1 MQVAVQFP
9 PADGESTQAPAMT
22 DSAQNPGRYYLTTPI
37 YYVNARPH
45 LGHAYS
51 TIVCDAIARRKRALG
66 IDTWFLTGTDEHG
79 QKIERSAALA
89 GRTPADFAG
98 AISAEFRRL
107 WDQLGLTYDD
117 FIRTTEER
125 HKRGVQRLFA
135 TLRDRGFIYKGSY
148 TGQYCVSDEAWVD
161 VPPGTPCPDCGRMTE
176 TVTEENYF
184 FKLSAF
190 ERKLLEFYEANPG
203 FMGPESTRREVISFV
218 RSGLKDLS
226 VSRTSFSWGI
236 PVPGD
241 EQHVVYVWLDALAN
255 YITALGYGSDDP
267 ADQARF
273 QKFWPAD
280 LHLIGKEISR
290 FHCVYWPA
298 FLMAAGIAPPRSVQA
313 NGWLLFDQ
321 GKMSKSKGNIVRAE
335 TVQAVLG
342 ADALRYYL
350 LREIPFGQDGNFSF
364 DALVQRYNGDL
375 ANGYGNLV
383 SRVVNMVHKYFGGVM
398 PEVDA
403 LPIEKQT
410 LRVSTLVAM
419 GAFDRD
425 FDELNFSEA
434 LKNLWNLVAQ
444 TDRYLTENAPWKK
457 PPERSDQD
465 HTLYQA
471 RVLAT
476 AAEAIRIITAL
487 VYPILPDA
495 AAKVWRQL
503 GQGEISNAAKDS
515 FLTHLAWGELKA
527 GTKFGEP
534 APLFPRA
541 EKDAIERMQNL
552 EEENNRTVIES
563 AAEKTSASQPAP
575 EAPPSALSIEPSP
588 AAASPSVVSVQP
600 GSAGTAP
607 HGSDEKGDHN
617 LTQPTHAPVH
627 SSQHVETVP
636 VDAVAPEHASGRLS
650 SSPTTAPTGGPLAS
664 AGQTNG
670 PADGPGAMAATAP
683 ADQSAP
689 PQTAASSQVI
699 NIDDF
704 AKIDL
709 RVAQILVAERVPKA
723 DKLLRL
729 EVDLGYEKRQILAGI
744 AQYYEPEKLI
754 GRKIV
759 IVANLAPRKMRGLE
773 SNGMLL
779 AASLPDG
786 APVLAGFLEEVP
798 LGARLK

>member
-1 MQVAVQFP
+1 MN
-9 PADGESTQAPAMT
+9 S
-22 DSAQNPGRYYLTTPI
+22 SASSPDRFYLTTPI

-66 IDTWFLTGTDEHG
+66 IETWFLTGTDEHG
-79 QKIERSAALA
+79 LKIERSAELA
-89 GRTPADFAG
+89 GRTPAEFAA
-98 AISAEFRRL
+98 AISGEFRGL
-107 WDQLGLTYDD
+107 WDRLGLSYDD
-117 FIRTTEER
+117 FLRTTEER
-125 HKRGVQRLFA
+125 HKRGVQKLFA

-148 TGQYCVSDEAWVD
+148 TGQYCVSDEAYVD
-161 VPPGTPCPDCGRMTE
+161 GPPGTVCPDCGRVTE
-176 TVTEENYF
+176 TVSEENYF

-218 RSGLKDLS
+218 RGGLKDLS

-236 PVPGD
+236 PVPDD
-241 EQHVVYVWLDALAN
+241 EKHVVYVWLDALAN

-267 ADQARF
+267 KDQARF
-273 QKFWPAD
+273 AKFWPAD
-280 LHLIGKEISR
+280 MHLIGKEISR

-298 FLMAAGIAPPRSVQA
+298 FLMAAGIALPRSVKA

-335 TVQAVLG
+335 TVQEVLG
-342 ADALRYYL
+342 ADALRYFL
-350 LREIPFGQDGNFSF
+350 LREIPFGQDGSFSF

-383 SRVVNMVHKYFGGVM
+383 SRVVNMVHKYFGGVV
-398 PEVDA
+398 PEAGADTDAEVALREGAARAIAAFGPDFDA
-403 LPIEKQT
+403 L
-410 LRVSTLVAM
+410 S
-419 GAFDRD
+419 
-425 FDELNFSEA
+425 FSEA
-434 LKNLWNLVAQ
+434 LKSLWLLVAE
-444 TDRYLTENAPWKK
+444 TDGYLTANAPWKK
-457 PPERSDQD
+457 PADRSDAD
-465 HTLYQA
+465 HALLQA

-476 AAEAIRIITAL
+476 AAEAIRVITAL
-487 VYPILPDA
+487 AYPILPDS

-503 GQGEISNAAKDS
+503 GQGEIAEAAKSS
-515 FLTHLAWGELKA
+515 FLTNLAWGGLKA
-527 GTKFGEP
+527 GTRFGEP

-541 EKDAIERMQNL
+541 EKDAVERMQNI
-552 EEENNRTVIES
+552 EEQNNKSVIE
-563 AAEKTSASQPAP
+563 AAGGKA
-575 EAPPSALSIEPSP
+575 EAP
-588 AAASPSVVSVQP
+588 AAATASPSV
-600 GSAGTAP
+600 AP
-607 HGSDEKGDHN
+607 
-617 LTQPTHAPVH
+617 
-627 SSQHVETVP
+627 
-636 VDAVAPEHASGRLS
+636 
-650 SSPTTAPTGGPLAS
+650 
-664 AGQTNG
+664 
-670 PADGPGAMAATAP
+670 TAP
-683 ADQSAP
+683 AVNVEALAKGTPTPTTVAPVDTAQPIITAKVDQVPAPLESARLSTTP
-689 PQTAASSQVI
+689 APAPAGAPLTPAATSTAETLDLPQHI
-699 NIDDF
+699 GIDDF
-704 AKIDL
+704 VKVDL

>member
-1 MQVAVQFP
+1 MNSSAS
-9 PADGESTQAPAMT
+9 ST
-22 DSAQNPGRYYLTTPI
+22 SRYYLTTPI

-66 IDTWFLTGTDEHG
+66 IETWFLTGTDEHG
-79 QKIERSAALA
+79 QKVERSAQLA
-89 GRTPADFAG
+89 GRTPQEYATAIADEYRG
-98 AISAEFRRL
+98 I
-107 WDQLGLTYDD
+107 WDRLGLTYDD

-125 HKRGVQRLFA
+125 HKRGVQKLFA
-135 TLRDRGFIYKGSY
+135 ALRERGFIYKGWY
-148 TGQYCVSDEAWVD
+148 TGQYCVSCEDWVEG
-161 VPPGTPCPDCGRMTE
+161 PPGTICPIHGTATE
-176 TVTEENYF
+176 TVSEENYF

-190 ERKLLEFYEANPG
+190 ERKLLEFYEANPE

-226 VSRTSFSWGI
+226 VSRTNITWGI

-241 EQHVVYVWLDALAN
+241 EKHVIYVWLDALSN
-255 YITALGYGSDDP
+255 YITALGYGSEDDEK
-267 ADQARF
+267 F
-273 QKFWPAD
+273 QRFWPAD

-298 FLMAAGIAPPRSVQA
+298 FLMAAGIAPPKSVRA

-321 GKMSKSKGNIVRAE
+321 GKMSKSRGNIVRAE
-335 TVQAVLG
+335 TVHTVLG
-342 ADALRYYL
+342 SDALRYFL

-383 SRVVNMVHKYFGGVM
+383 SRVVNMVHKYFGGVV
-398 PEVDA
+398 PEAGAETGAETALRADA
-403 LPIEKQT
+403 E
-410 LRVSTLVAM
+410 RVTAEF
-419 GAFDRD
+419 GPA

-434 LKNLWNLVAQ
+434 LKSLWLLVAA
-444 TDRYLTENAPWKK
+444 TDGYLTANAPWKR
-457 PPERSDQD
+457 PEDRSEAK
-465 HTLYQA
+465 HAELQA

-476 AAEAIRIITAL
+476 AAEAIRVITAL
-487 VYPILPDA
+487 VYPVLPDA

-503 GQGEISNAAKDS
+503 GQGEIAAAAKQG
-515 FLTHLAWGELKA
+515 FLKDLAWGGLKA
-527 GTKFGEP
+527 GTKLGEP

-541 EKDAIERMQNL
+541 EKEAIERMQNL
-552 EEENNRTVIES
+552 EDENNES
-563 AAEKTSASQPAP
+563 AVE
-575 EAPPSALSIEPSP
+575 
-588 AAASPSVVSVQP
+588 AASKGETIAPGPATAAPSVVPTAAPGKAGPRENEALTPTSV
-600 GSAGTAP
+600 AP
-607 HGSDEKGDHN
+607 HDPEKPQK
-617 LTQPTHAPVH
+617 TAPVH
-627 SSQHVETVP
+627 AVPADQASS
-636 VDAVAPEHASGRLS
+636 RLS
-650 SSPTTAPTGGPLAS
+650 STPIAAAEGAPLTPTATGPTPA
-664 AGQTNG
+664 AGE
-670 PADGPGAMAATAP
+670 
-683 ADQSAP
+683 
-689 PQTAASSQVI
+689 PQAQGSEKIA
-699 NIDDF
+699 IDDF
-704 AKIDL
+704 AKVDL
-709 RVAQILVAERVPKA
+709 RVAQVLVAERVPKA

-744 AQYYEPEKLI
+744 AQHYEPEKLI

-779 AASLPDG
+779 AASLEDG